1 MKVYDLQVQNN
12 IQRIQPGDL
21 TYLEK
26 IPAGVQGNQSDVSN
40 LTFDDV
46 LLSQINSM
54 GEIKF
59 SGHALNRLTER
70 DVKLT
75 NADYSRLEQ
84 GLKQVEEKGAS
95 KSLILVDEN
104 AFIVSV
110 KNKTVVTA
118 LSMENTASNVFTN
131 IDSVA
136 IV

>member
-1 MKVYDLQVQNN
+1 
-12 IQRIQPGDL
+12 
-21 TYLEK
+21 
-26 IPAGVQGNQSDVSN
+26 
-40 LTFDDV
+40 
-46 LLSQINSM
+46 M

>member
-12 IQRIQPGDL
+12 VQRIQPGDL
-21 TYLEK
+21 SYLERV
-26 IPAGVQGNQSDVSN
+26 PAGVQGNQSDVSN

-46 LLSQINSM
+46 LSGQINSI
-54 GEIKF
+54 GELKF
-59 SGHALNRLTER
+59 SGHALNRLSER

-84 GLKQVEEKGAS
+84 GVKQVEEKGAS
-95 KSLILVDEN
+95 KSLILVDDN